1 METGITPDFLSFYR
15 ETMQMEA
22 VDAGQYSPLVL
33 AYVGD
38 AVYELMV
45 RVKAVNHGNLPM
57 NKLHKH
63 SSHLVCAE
71 TQAKLIK
78 ALEGELTPEE
88 HAVFKRGR
96 NAKSMTSAKNASVID
111 YRYATGFEALVG
123 WLFLSEQFERLT
135 LLIRQGFDLLGE
147 E

>member
-1 METGITPDFLSFYR
+1 MSKKR
-15 ETMQMEA
+15 
-22 VDAGQYSPLVL
+22 
-33 AYVGD
+33 
-38 AVYELMV
+38 
-45 RVKAVNHGNLPM
+45 
-57 NKLHKH
+57 
-63 SSHLVCAE
+63 
-71 TQAKLIK
+71 
-78 ALEGELTPEE
+78 ELTPEE